1 MNITIS
7 DIAKEELEKLMT
19 DSEFKSPALRIVFAG
34 AGWGGPRYGLALDE
48 SEETKDFTFKE
59 NTINL
64 IMDKTVKQYIER
76 GLPISI
82 DYQDSHGGGF
92 LIENGHSC

>member
-34 AGWGGPRYGLALDE
+34 AG
-48 SEETKDFTFKE
+48 
-59 NTINL
+59 
-64 IMDKTVKQYIER
+64 
-76 GLPISI
+76 
-82 DYQDSHGGGF
+82 
-92 LIENGHSC
+92 